1 MIRELFKKFFFK
13 KNTENNNLKQSIE
26 TVLDNDLK
34 GTEGISKHERL
45 MLLNILK
52 IDGIRSSD
60 IMIPRADIGA
70 VELDDSFEK
79 VLEVFIKEAHSRVP
93 IYEKNLDNI
102 IGMIHIKD
110 LVNYQNQK
118 KTETNFLQNLKREI
132 LEIPPSMPVLDLLLK
147 MQLTRLHMGIVIDEY
162 GCTDGLVTIE
172 DVIEEITGEI
182 EDEHDEK
189 NLPML
194 IKSSLNTFEASAR
207 IEIDELQK
215 VTNVEFLNSYDN
227 DDVDTLGGLIFSIT
241 GRVPQRGEII
251 KHTSGTTFEI
261 KDADPMKIK
270 SVKVTTPKRKSSL
283 FLLHSR
289 QLGT

>member
-1 MIRELFKKFFFK
+1 MIRKLFKKYFFK

-70 VELDDSFEK
+70 VELNDSFEK

-251 KHTSGTTFEI
+251 KHSSGTTFEI

-270 SVKVTTPKRKSSL
+270 SVKVTTPKK
-283 FLLHSR
+283 
-289 QLGT
+289 

>member
-13 KNTENNNLKQSIE
+13 KDTENNNLKQSIE

-70 VELDDSFEK
+70 VELNDSFEK

-118 KTETNFLQNLKREI
+118 KTETNFLQNLKRDI

-227 DDVDTLGGLIFSIT
+227 EDVDTLGGLIFSIT

-261 KDADPMKIK
+261 KDADQMKIK
-270 SVKVTTPKRKSSL
+270 SVKITTPKK
-283 FLLHSR
+283 
-289 QLGT
+289 

>member
-1 MIRELFKKFFFK
+1 MIRKLFEKFFLK

-70 VELDDSFEK
+70 VELNDSFEK

-118 KTETNFLQNLKREI
+118 KMETNFLQNLKREI

-162 GCTDGLVTIE
+162 GCTDGLITIE

-215 VTNVEFLNSYDN
+215 VTNVEFLNLYDN

-270 SVKVTTPKRKSSL
+270 SVKVTTPKK
-283 FLLHSR
+283 
-289 QLGT
+289 

>member
-1 MIRELFKKFFFK
+1 MIRKLFEKFFLK

-26 TVLDNDLK
+26 TVLDSDLK
-34 GTEGISKHERL
+34 DTEGISKHERL

-70 VELDDSFEK
+70 VELNDSFEK

-215 VTNVEFLNSYDN
+215 VTNVEFLNSFDN

-270 SVKVTTPKRKSSL
+270 SVKVTTPKK
-283 FLLHSR
+283 
-289 QLGT
+289 

>member
-1 MIRELFKKFFFK
+1 MIRKLFEKFFLK

-26 TVLDNDLK
+26 TVLDSDLK
-34 GTEGISKHERL
+34 DTEGISKHERL

-70 VELDDSFEK
+70 VELNDSFEK

-118 KTETNFLQNLKREI
+118 KTETNFLLNLKREI

-251 KHTSGTTFEI
+251 KHSSGTTFEI

-270 SVKVTTPKRKSSL
+270 SVKVTTTKK
-283 FLLHSR
+283 
-289 QLGT
+289 

>member
-1 MIRELFKKFFFK
+1 MIRKLFKKYFFK

-70 VELDDSFEK
+70 VELNDSFEK

-215 VTNVEFLNSYDN
+215 VTNVKFLNSYDN

-251 KHTSGTTFEI
+251 KHASGTTFEI

-270 SVKVTTPKRKSSL
+270 SVKVTTPKK
-283 FLLHSR
+283 
-289 QLGT
+289 

>member
-1 MIRELFKKFFFK
+1 MIKKLFKKFLK
-13 KNTENNNLKQSIE
+13 KNIENNNLKQSIE

-70 VELDDSFEK
+70 VELNDSFEK

-110 LVNYQNQK
+110 LVNFQNQK
-118 KTETNFLQNLKREI
+118 KMETNFLQNLKREI

-251 KHTSGTTFEI
+251 KHSSGTTFEI

-270 SVKVTTPKRKSSL
+270 SVKVTTPKK
-283 FLLHSR
+283 
-289 QLGT
+289 

>member
-1 MIRELFKKFFFK
+1 MIRKLFEKFFLK

-70 VELDDSFEK
+70 VELNDSFEK

-227 DDVDTLGGLIFSIT
+227 EDVDTLGGLIFSIT

-270 SVKVTTPKRKSSL
+270 SVKVTTPKK
-283 FLLHSR
+283 
-289 QLGT
+289 

>member
-1 MIRELFKKFFFK
+1 MIRKLFKKFFK
-13 KNTENNNLKQSIE
+13 KNTANNNLKQSIE

-70 VELDDSFEK
+70 VELNDSFEK

-227 DDVDTLGGLIFSIT
+227 DDVDTLGGLIFSLT

-270 SVKVTTPKRKSSL
+270 SVKVTTPKK
-283 FLLHSR
+283 
-289 QLGT
+289 

>member
-1 MIRELFKKFFFK
+1 MINKIFNKNFFNKKSTH
-13 KNTENNNLKQSIE
+13 NSLKESIE
-26 TVLDNDLK
+26 TVLDGDLK
-34 GTEGISKHERL
+34 DTEGISKHERL

-70 VELDDSFEK
+70 VELNDSFEK

-118 KTETNFLQNLKREI
+118 TTETNFLQNLKREI

-251 KHTSGTTFEI
+251 KHSSGTTFEI

-270 SVKVTTPKRKSSL
+270 SVKVTTPKK
-283 FLLHSR
+283 
-289 QLGT
+289 

>member
-1 MIRELFKKFFFK
+1 MIRKLFKKFFSK
-13 KNTENNNLKQSIE
+13 KNTGNNNLKQSIE

-70 VELDDSFEK
+70 VELNDSFDK

-118 KTETNFLQNLKREI
+118 KMETNFLQDLKREI

-270 SVKVTTPKRKSSL
+270 SVKVTTPKK
-283 FLLHSR
+283 
-289 QLGT
+289 

>member
-1 MIRELFKKFFFK
+1 MIRKLFEKFFLK

-26 TVLDNDLK
+26 TVLDSDLK
-34 GTEGISKHERL
+34 DTEGISKHERL

-70 VELDDSFEK
+70 VELNDSFDK
-79 VLEVFIKEAHSRVP
+79 VLEVFIEEAHSRVP

-251 KHTSGTTFEI
+251 KHSSGTTFEI

-270 SVKVTTPKRKSSL
+270 SVKVTTPKK
-283 FLLHSR
+283 
-289 QLGT
+289 

>member
-1 MIRELFKKFFFK
+1 MIRKLFEKFFLK

-26 TVLDNDLK
+26 TVLDSDLK
-34 GTEGISKHERL
+34 DTEGISKHERL

-60 IMIPRADIGA
+60 IMIPRVDIGA
-70 VELDDSFEK
+70 VELNDSFEK

-251 KHTSGTTFEI
+251 KHSSGTTFEI

-270 SVKVTTPKRKSSL
+270 SVKVTTPKK
-283 FLLHSR
+283 
-289 QLGT
+289 

>member
-1 MIRELFKKFFFK
+1 MIRKLFEKFFLK

-26 TVLDNDLK
+26 TVLDSDLK
-34 GTEGISKHERL
+34 DTEGISKHERL

-70 VELDDSFEK
+70 VELNDSFEK

-227 DDVDTLGGLIFSIT
+227 DDVDTLGGLIFSLT

-251 KHTSGTTFEI
+251 KHASGTTFEI

-270 SVKVTTPKRKSSL
+270 SDIVTTPKK
-283 FLLHSR
+283 
-289 QLGT
+289 

>member
-1 MIRELFKKFFFK
+1 MIRKLFEKFFLK

-34 GTEGISKHERL
+34 DTEGISKHERL

-70 VELDDSFEK
+70 VELNDSFEK
-79 VLEVFIKEAHSRVP
+79 VLKVFIKEAHSRVP

-270 SVKVTTPKRKSSL
+270 SVKVTTPKK
-283 FLLHSR
+283 
-289 QLGT
+289 

>member
-1 MIRELFKKFFFK
+1 MIRKLFEKFFLK

-26 TVLDNDLK
+26 TVLDSDLK
-34 GTEGISKHERL
+34 DTEGISKHERL

-70 VELDDSFEK
+70 VELNDSFEK

-215 VTNVEFLNSYDN
+215 VTNVKFLNSYDN

-251 KHTSGTTFEI
+251 KHASGTTFEI

-270 SVKVTTPKRKSSL
+270 SVKVTTPKK
-283 FLLHSR
+283 
-289 QLGT
+289 

>member
-1 MIRELFKKFFFK
+1 MIRKLFEKFFFK

-70 VELDDSFEK
+70 VELNDSFEK

-194 IKSSLNTFEASAR
+194 IKSSVNTFEASAR

-251 KHTSGTTFEI
+251 KHSSGTTFEI

-270 SVKVTTPKRKSSL
+270 SVKVTTPKK
-283 FLLHSR
+283 
-289 QLGT
+289 

>member
-1 MIRELFKKFFFK
+1 MIRKLFENFFLK

-70 VELDDSFEK
+70 VELNDSFEK

-251 KHTSGTTFEI
+251 KHSSGTTFEI

-270 SVKVTTPKRKSSL
+270 SVKVTTPKK
-283 FLLHSR
+283 
-289 QLGT
+289 

>member
-1 MIRELFKKFFFK
+1 MIRELFKKFLFK
-13 KNTENNNLKQSIE
+13 KKTENNNLKQSIE

-70 VELDDSFEK
+70 VELNDSFEK

-147 MQLTRLHMGIVIDEY
+147 MQFTRLHMGIVIDEY

-215 VTNVEFLNSYDN
+215 VTNVEFLNSYNN
-227 DDVDTLGGLIFSIT
+227 DDIDTLGGLIFSIT

-270 SVKVTTPKRKSSL
+270 SVKVTTPKK
-283 FLLHSR
+283 
-289 QLGT
+289 

>member
-1 MIRELFKKFFFK
+1 MIRKLFENFFLK

-26 TVLDNDLK
+26 TVLDSDLK
-34 GTEGISKHERL
+34 DTEGISKHERL

-70 VELDDSFEK
+70 VELNDSFEK

-118 KTETNFLQNLKREI
+118 TTETNFLQNLKREI

-227 DDVDTLGGLIFSIT
+227 DDIDTLGGLIFSII

-270 SVKVTTPKRKSSL
+270 SVKITTPKK
-283 FLLHSR
+283 
-289 QLGT
+289 

>member
-1 MIRELFKKFFFK
+1 MIRKLFKKFFFK

-70 VELDDSFEK
+70 VELNDSFEK

-215 VTNVEFLNSYDN
+215 VTNVEFLNSFDN

-270 SVKVTTPKRKSSL
+270 SVKVTTPKK
-283 FLLHSR
+283 
-289 QLGT
+289 

>member
-1 MIRELFKKFFFK
+1 MIRKLFEKFFLK

-26 TVLDNDLK
+26 TVLDSDLK
-34 GTEGISKHERL
+34 DTEGISKHERL

-70 VELDDSFEK
+70 VELNDSFEK

-118 KTETNFLQNLKREI
+118 TTETNFLQNLKREI

-251 KHTSGTTFEI
+251 KHSSGTTFEI

-270 SVKVTTPKRKSSL
+270 SVKVTTPKK
-283 FLLHSR
+283 
-289 QLGT
+289 

>member
-1 MIRELFKKFFFK
+1 MIRKLFEKFFLK

-26 TVLDNDLK
+26 TVLDSDLK
-34 GTEGISKHERL
+34 DTEGISKHERL

-70 VELDDSFEK
+70 VELNDSFEK

-194 IKSSLNTFEASAR
+194 IKSSFNTFEASAR

-270 SVKVTTPKRKSSL
+270 SVKVTTPKK
-283 FLLHSR
+283 
-289 QLGT
+289 

>member
-1 MIRELFKKFFFK
+1 MIKKFFKDSFFIK
-13 KNTENNNLKQSIE
+13 KTQNNSLKQSIE
-26 TVLDNDLK
+26 TVLDNNLK
-34 GTEGISKHERL
+34 DTEGISKHERL

-70 VELDDSFEK
+70 VEINDGFNN

-93 IYEKNLDNI
+93 VYENNLDNVV
-102 IGMIHIKD
+102 GMIHIKD
-110 LVNYQNQK
+110 LVNLQSQGKIDTDSIK
-118 KTETNFLQNLKREI
+118 KIKRDI

-147 MQLTRLHMGIVIDEY
+147 MQITRLHMAIVIDEY

-189 NLPML
+189 HMPML
-194 IKSSLNTFEASAR
+194 IKSSSNTFEASAR
-207 IEIDELQK
+207 VEMDELK
-215 VTNVEFLNSYDN
+215 AVTNVNFWNSQENEDIN
-227 DDVDTLGGLIFSIT
+227 TLGGLIFSIA

-251 KHTSGTTFEI
+251 KHSSGTVFEI

-270 SVKVTTPKRKSSL
+270 SVKITTPK
-283 FLLHSR
+283 
-289 QLGT
+289 T

>member
-1 MIRELFKKFFFK
+1 MIRKLFKKFFFK
-13 KNTENNNLKQSIE
+13 KNTDNNNLKQSIE

-70 VELDDSFEK
+70 VELNDSFEK

-227 DDVDTLGGLIFSIT
+227 DDVDTLGGLIFSLT

-270 SVKVTTPKRKSSL
+270 SVKVTTPKK
-283 FLLHSR
+283 
-289 QLGT
+289 

>member
-1 MIRELFKKFFFK
+1 MIRKLFEKFFLK

-26 TVLDNDLK
+26 TVLDSDLK
-34 GTEGISKHERL
+34 DTEGISKHERL

-70 VELDDSFEK
+70 VELNDSFEK

-194 IKSSLNTFEASAR
+194 IKSSLNSFEASAR

-270 SVKVTTPKRKSSL
+270 SVKVTTPKK
-283 FLLHSR
+283 
-289 QLGT
+289 

>member
-1 MIRELFKKFFFK
+1 MIRKLFEKFFLK

-70 VELDDSFEK
+70 VELNDSFEK

-194 IKSSLNTFEASAR
+194 IKTSLNTFEASAR

-251 KHTSGTTFEI
+251 KHSSGTTFEI

-270 SVKVTTPKRKSSL
+270 SVKVTTPKK
-283 FLLHSR
+283 
-289 QLGT
+289 

>member
-1 MIRELFKKFFFK
+1 MINKIFNKNIFKKK
-13 KNTENNNLKQSIE
+13 SSNNSLKQSIE
-26 TVLDNDLK
+26 TVLDSDLK
-34 GTEGISKHERL
+34 DAEGISKHERL

-52 IDGIRSSD
+52 INDIRSSD

-70 VELDDSFEK
+70 VEVNDSFEK

-93 IYEKNLDNI
+93 VYDKNLDNI
-102 IGMIHIKD
+102 IGMVHIKD
-110 LVNYQNQK
+110 LVNFQNQK
-118 KTETNFLQNLKREI
+118 RSETNFLRDLKRDI

-147 MQLTRLHMGIVIDEY
+147 MQMTRLHMGIVIDEY
-162 GCTDGLVTIE
+162 GCTDGLITIE

-194 IKSSLNTFEASAR
+194 IKSSANTYEASAR
-207 IEIDELQK
+207 VSIDELQ
-215 VTNVEFLNSYDN
+215 NVINIEFIVSNENEDI
-227 DDVDTLGGLIFSIT
+227 DTLGGLIFAIA

-251 KHTSGTTFEI
+251 QHDSGTTFEI

-270 SVKVTTPKRKSSL
+270 SVKVSTPKK
-283 FLLHSR
+283 
-289 QLGT
+289 

>member
-1 MIRELFKKFFFK
+1 MISKLFNKSFFNKKSS
-13 KNTENNNLKQSIE
+13 NNSLKQSIE

-34 GTEGISKHERL
+34 DAEGISKHERL

-52 IDGIRSSD
+52 IDSIRSSD

-70 VELDDSFEK
+70 VEVTDNFEK

-93 IYEKNLDNI
+93 VYEKNLDNI
-102 IGMIHIKD
+102 IGMVHIKD
-110 LVNYQNQK
+110 LVNYQNK
-118 KTETNFLQNLKREI
+118 KIVETNFLRDLKRDI

-147 MQLTRLHMGIVIDEY
+147 MQMTRLHMGIVIDEY
-162 GCTDGLVTIE
+162 GCTDGLITIE

-194 IKSSLNTFEASAR
+194 IKSSNNIFEASAR
-207 IEIDELQK
+207 VEINELEK
-215 VTNVEFLNSYDN
+215 VTNIIFLDSNENEDI
-227 DDVDTLGGLIFSIT
+227 DTLGGLIFSIA

-251 KHTSGTTFEI
+251 KHKSGATFEI

-270 SVKVTTPKRKSSL
+270 SVKVSTPKK
-283 FLLHSR
+283 
-289 QLGT
+289 

>member
-1 MIRELFKKFFFK
+1 MIRKLFKKFSFK
-13 KNTENNNLKQSIE
+13 KKTENNNLKQSIE

-70 VELDDSFEK
+70 VELNDSFEK

-118 KTETNFLQNLKREI
+118 KMETNFLQDLKREI

-251 KHTSGTTFEI
+251 KHSSGTTFEI

-270 SVKVTTPKRKSSL
+270 SVKVTTPKK
-283 FLLHSR
+283 
-289 QLGT
+289 

>member
-1 MIRELFKKFFFK
+1 MIIELFKKFFFK

-70 VELDDSFEK
+70 VELNDSFEK

-251 KHTSGTTFEI
+251 KHSSGTTFEI

-270 SVKVTTPKRKSSL
+270 SVKVTTPKK
-283 FLLHSR
+283 
-289 QLGT
+289 